1 MEYPNLDLK
10 TSIVFP
16 LYLCSKEV
24 IRKYSDFLKIYDLT
38 YTQFL
43 VLMYFI
49 SEKQSNLKR
58 IGQTLLLDSSTLTP
72 LLKKMEKKGFIVRGK
87 SLEDE
92 RNLTVS
98 ITKKG
103 LALENDLRKVPIQV
117 KEILNLEDSEIE
129 MLHKLTYKMLYN
141 LMEVDKNESDK
152 SKK

>member
-1 MEYPNLDLK
+1 
-10 TSIVFP
+10 
-16 LYLCSKEV
+16 
-24 IRKYSDFLKIYDLT
+24 
-38 YTQFL
+38 
-43 VLMYFI
+43 
-49 SEKQSNLKR
+49 
-58 IGQTLLLDSSTLTP
+58 
-72 LLKKMEKKGFIVRGK
+72 MEKKGFIVRGK

-152 SKK
+152 SKKW

>member
-24 IRKYSDFLKIYDLT
+24 IRKYSDFLKEYDLT
-38 YTQFL
+38 YTQYL

-58 IGQTLLLDSSTLTP
+58 IGRTLLLDSSTLTP

-92 RNLTVS
+92 RNLTIS

-103 LALENDLRKVPIQV
+103 LALEEKLKKIPVKI
-117 KEILNLEDSEIE
+117 KEILNMDDDEIE
-129 MLHKLTYKMLYN
+129 LLHKLTYKMLNN
-141 LMEVDKNESDK
+141 LMEDSKNESNK
-152 SKK
+152 GN

>member
-24 IRKYSDFLKIYDLT
+24 IRKYSDYLKEYDLT

-49 SEKQSNLKR
+49 GE
-58 IGQTLLLDSSTLTP
+58 TSTLTP

-92 RNLTVS
+92 RNLTIS

-103 LALENDLRKVPIQV
+103 MALENDLRKVPIQV
-117 KEILNLEDSEIE
+117 KQILSLEDSEIE
-129 MLHKLTYKMLYN
+129 MLHKLTYKMLHN
-141 LMEVDKNESDK
+141 LMEVDKDESVK
-152 SKK
+152 SK

>member
-1 MEYPNLDLK
+1 MECPNLDLK

-24 IRKYSDFLKIYDLT
+24 IRKYSDFLKEYDLT
-38 YTQFL
+38 YTQYL

-49 SEKQSNLKR
+49 GEKQSNLKR
-58 IGQTLLLDSSTLTP
+58 IGRTLLLDSSTLTP

-92 RNLTVS
+92 RNLTIS

-103 LALENDLRKVPIQV
+103 LALEEKLKKIPVKI
-117 KEILNLEDSEIE
+117 KEILNMDDDEIE
-129 MLHKLTYKMLYN
+129 LLHKLTYKMLNN
-141 LMEVDKNESDK
+141 LMEDSKNESNK
-152 SKK
+152 GN

>member
-24 IRKYSDFLKIYDLT
+24 IKKYSNYLKEFDLT

-49 SEKQSNLKR
+49 GEKQSNLKR

-92 RNLTVS
+92 RNLTIS

-103 LALENDLRKVPIQV
+103 LTLENDLRKVPVQV
-117 KEILNLEDSEIE
+117 KKILNMDDDEIE
-129 MLHKLTYKMLYN
+129 MLHKLTYKMLHN
-141 LMEVDKNESDK
+141 LMEVNKNESNK

>member
-1 MEYPNLDLK
+1 MEYPNYDLSV
-10 TSIVFP
+10 SIVFP

-24 IRKYSDFLKIYDLT
+24 IRKYSEYLKEYDLT

-49 SEKQSNLKR
+49 GEKQSNLKR

-92 RNLTVS
+92 RNLTIS

-103 LALENDLRKVPIQV
+103 LSLEKDLKRIPTEV
-117 KEILNLEDSEIE
+117 KKILNLDENEIE
-129 MLHKLTYKMLYN
+129 QLHKLTYKMLHN
-141 LMEVDKNESDK
+141 LMEVDKNESNK
-152 SKK
+152 SK